1 MTSAPNPLL
10 QPAALKTASTEDLKA
25 LLLDLTAG
33 RDSDPIAQKAK
44 FASQV
49 LDPLFQ
55 ELTQRNPIPQVRDQ
69 MPIVLGTWRSHWSTI
84 PFQDLIP
91 GRLHDQS
98 YQIFANNGYYA
109 NIARYRP
116 GHQTPLLNHLVR
128 QWISYDFMIVQTYGV
143 QAVAAQGLDP
153 SLERPG
159 EATEAERW
167 AIQNV
172 GIQQALRFGP
182 GELSPTMAQRWFET
196 AVLGYQRDRPSATRL
211 PQTSIIGA
219 TPGTK
224 PTAMAKRYQ
233 KVLQS
238 QPVLEHLYIDAEVRL
253 VRSRREA
260 SQRPSYT
267 VAVRSTPPT

>member
-1 MTSAPNPLL
+1 MTVSPTLPL
-10 QPAALKTASTEDLKA
+10 QAATLKTYSTEALKA
-25 LLLDLTAG
+25 LLLELTAG
-33 RDSDPIAQKAK
+33 RDRETIAQKAK
-44 FASQV
+44 YVSQV

-55 ELTQRNPIPQVRDQ
+55 ELTHRNPTPQVRDQ
-69 MPIVLGTWRSHWSTI
+69 MPMVLGTWRSHWSTI

-98 YQIFANNGYYA
+98 YQIFADNGYYA

-116 GHQTPLLNHLVR
+116 GHQIPLLNHWVR

-143 QAVAAQGLDP
+143 QAIAPAENPAGQT
-153 SLERPG
+153 G
-159 EATEAERW
+159 EERW

-172 GIQQALRFGP
+172 GIKQALRFGP
-182 GELSPTMAQRWFET
+182 GELSPSMAQRWFEA
-196 AVLGYQRDRPSATRL
+196 AVLDNQRDRSNATTL
-211 PQTSIIGA
+211 PPARIIGA
-219 TPGTK
+219 TPAAK
-224 PTAMAKRYQ
+224 QAAMTKRYQ

-238 QPVLEHLYIDAEVRL
+238 QPVLEHLYIDSEVRL

-267 VAVRSTPPT
+267 VAVRLETQI

>member
-1 MTSAPNPLL
+1 MTSVPNPLL

-33 RDSDPIAQKAK
+33 RDSDPIAQKTQ
-44 FASQV
+44 FANHV

-109 NIARYRP
+109 NVARYRP
-116 GHQTPLLNHLVR
+116 GHQTPLLNQLVR

-143 QAVAAQGLDP
+143 QAGAR
-153 SLERPG
+153 E
-159 EATEAERW
+159 EEHW

-172 GIQQALRFGP
+172 GIKQALRFGP

-196 AVLGYQRDRPSATRL
+196 AVLGYQRDRPSATIL

-219 TPGTK
+219 TSGTK
-224 PTAMAKRYQ
+224 PSAMTKRYQ
-233 KVLQS
+233 QVLQS
-238 QPVLEHLYIDAEVRL
+238 QPVLEHLYIDTEVRL

-267 VAVRSTPPT
+267 VAVRLNHPT